1 MTTQPD
7 RPFAADDELEEHA
20 GPEVSSA
27 FDEESG
33 GEESGVVV
41 AEVIDEQPFSQAD
54 DMSDGT
60 EPSPVNA
67 ATGQAGEPG
76 KGALGQQWHDIQAMF
91 VDDPRG
97 SVQLAAEAADA
108 AVSSL
113 VESLH
118 ERQARLGP
126 AAGAANDTDRFDTEQ
141 LRETLREYR
150 VFCEA
155 VRDLGRRVPQASNLA
170 R

>member
-7 RPFAADDELEEHA
+7 RPFAAADELEDHA
-20 GPEVSSA
+20 GPAVSPA
-27 FDEESG
+27 FDE
-33 GEESGVVV
+33 
-41 AEVIDEQPFSQAD
+41 
-54 DMSDGT
+54 
-60 EPSPVNA
+60 
-67 ATGQAGEPG
+67 EPG

-91 VDDPRG
+91 VDDPSG

-113 VESLH
+113 VAALH
-118 ERQARLGP
+118 ERQAGLGP
-126 AAGAANDTDRFDTEQ
+126 AAGPVGDTDRPDTEQ

-155 VRDLGRRVPQASNLA
+155 VRDLGRQVPQVSSVA